1 MLQQTQLYLNDHLH
15 DDCDDDGDGE
25 CAHGYDAVEGEFYRN
40 AVTVH
45 HQHDLGTEGN
55 WVSILSN
62 HFL

>member
-1 MLQQTQLYLNDHLH
+1 
-15 DDCDDDGDGE
+15 
-25 CAHGYDAVEGEFYRN
+25 
-40 AVTVH
+40 VTVH